1 LLQAEPTMDTPAQDP
16 APPRSHLAFLSG
28 ARAALAFLTRIPCG
42 KQPVSETALHW
53 APAWFPVV
61 GYVLGFLACL
71 VWAGLERAGGMVASV
86 AAVAALALIT
96 GGFHEDGL
104 ADTADALGGAFDRE
118 KLFAILKDSRIGSFG
133 ATALILVLLLRI
145 VALAKLGPLAI
156 GGLLLGQTIS
166 RTTPVWLMAAL
177 PYVTPAECACS
188 SKLVS
193 GKMIHAFIASAFAAI
208 AVCLLVL
215 GKLLP
220 LQTILVSLLLSVIV
234 AVLCGWRFHARAGGI
249 TGDFLGA
256 TQQLTD
262 AVILVGLAASM

>member
-1 LLQAEPTMDTPAQDP
+1 MLDETTKVTVVPDAET
-16 APPRSHLAFLSG
+16 SHSPLAFFSG
-28 ARAALAFLTRIPCG
+28 ARAALSFLTRIPCG
-42 KQPVSETALHW
+42 KQPARETALAW

-61 GYVLGFLACL
+61 GYLLGFVACL
-71 VWAGLERAGGMVASV
+71 VWAGLERAGFMVASV
-86 AAVAALALIT
+86 ATVAVLALVT
-96 GGFHEDGL
+96 GAFHEDGL
-104 ADTADALGGAFDRE
+104 ADTADALGGAFERE
-118 KLFAILKDSRIGSFG
+118 KLFAILKVSRIGSFG

-177 PYVTPAECACS
+177 PYVTPEEDARS
-188 SKLVS
+188 SKLVT
-193 GKMIHAFIASAFAAI
+193 GKMIHAFIATAFAAI
-208 AVCLLVL
+208 VVCLLVL

-220 LQTILVSLLLSVIV
+220 LPGILIALALSVGV
-234 AVLCGWRFHARAGGI
+234 VLICGWRFYARAGGI

-262 AVILVGLAASM
+262 AVMLVGLAVSL

>member
-1 LLQAEPTMDTPAQDP
+1 VKVGPTMETPVQVSAASNSP
-16 APPRSHLAFLSG
+16 LAFFSG

-42 KQPVSETALHW
+42 KKPARATALYW
-53 APAWFPVV
+53 ASAWFPMV
-61 GYVLGFLACL
+61 GYLLGFVGCL
-71 VWAGLERAGGMVASV
+71 VWAGLERAGFLVASV
-86 AAVAALALIT
+86 ATVAALALVT
-96 GGFHEDGL
+96 GAFHEDGL

-118 KLFAILKDSRIGSFG
+118 KLFAILKDSRIGAFG

-145 VALAKLGPLAI
+145 VALAKLGPLAM

-177 PYVTPAECACS
+177 PYVTPGDSAQS
-188 SKLVS
+188 SKLVT
-193 GKMIHAFIASAFAAI
+193 GNMVHALLASVFATI
-208 AVCLLVL
+208 AVCMLVVGNLLPVQAILMSLVL
-215 GKLLP
+215 
-220 LQTILVSLLLSVIV
+220 SVVV

-262 AVILVGLAASM
+262 AAILVLLAASV